1 MMHHVETNGWP
12 GPWWIAHEHPE
23 RPPDDYCVW
32 SWNCDACMLHLVVAA
47 ELDPDHHAEEFTV
60 HGSGSTT
67 TVAETLA
74 EARTWRAERGMR
86 AI

>member
-1 MMHHVETNGWP
+1 
-12 GPWWIAHEHPE
+12 
-23 RPPDDYCVW
+23 
-32 SWNCDACMLHLVVAA
+32 MLHLVVAA

-74 EARTWRAERGMR
+74 EARTWRAEREMR